1 MTLMIRAMTKVVI
14 MFTTWFSLGA
24 SKSSPGG
31 FCLSGS
37 ELWEQKDF
45 TSTFQ
50 CLLSDLAPS
59 LQLEG
64 GRLFWKR
71 RKLSVASTLC
81 SLEEKRNNWVFL
93 WLSKLSNRWT
103 WQGSHLRQRW
113 RLDWGEGRQLAWVGQ
128 RVKGGQVRVR
138 RVRSVLSHSSVPRV
152 HPGPQELLSVV
163 SFARHLRHRV
173 WMMRSLV
180 TVMLE
185 LRPRLRWDW
194 GVPAACRSEGDFCG
208 CWPATV

>member
-1 MTLMIRAMTKVVI
+1 MTLTIRAMTKVVI
-14 MFTTWFSLGA
+14 MFTMWFSLGA

-50 CLLSDLAPS
+50 CLLFDLAPS

-81 SLEEKRNNWVFL
+81 SLEDKRNN
-93 WLSKLSNRWT
+93 
-103 WQGSHLRQRW
+103 
-113 RLDWGEGRQLAWVGQ
+113 
-128 RVKGGQVRVR
+128 
-138 RVRSVLSHSSVPRV
+138 
-152 HPGPQELLSVV
+152 
-163 SFARHLRHRV
+163 
-173 WMMRSLV
+173 
-180 TVMLE
+180 
-185 LRPRLRWDW
+185 
-194 GVPAACRSEGDFCG
+194 
-208 CWPATV
+208 